1 MKTLQFQFQNLKSK
15 ILIKN
20 NVLTNRPELD
30 IDHNL
35 GLNALHVLE
44 MQMSD
49 AALYVL
55 GNVI

>member
-20 NVLTNRPELD
+20 NVLTNRLELSMNL
-30 IDHNL
+30 NL
-35 GLNALHVLE
+35 GLNALHVLG

-49 AALYVL
+49 AAMCVPES
-55 GNVI
+55 VI